1 MPQNLAIL
9 AEGLE
14 KRYRDLVAVKGIDLR
29 VDPGERFG
37 MLGPNGA
44 GKSSTMKMI
53 YGRTA
58 VSGGRLEV
66 LGEDVARNP
75 VAVKRRLGVV
85 PQENNLDPD
94 LTAQENLE
102 AFARFYGYSRGESEA
117 RARAGL
123 ARVDLA
129 EFARARPDDLSGGMK
144 RRLIIARALLHDP
157 ELVVLDE
164 PTTGLDPRARHLL
177 WQQLEQL
184 AATGVTLILTTHYMD
199 EAARLCERLVAMD
212 HGRILA
218 EGDPATIVR
227 DTVGQEVLEWPAAR
241 WRPEWEGRLRGVL
254 HRALPVGAT
263 MYLYGDDAQR
273 LWHALAELA
282 GAGAEASAAATPHRP
297 RMRAANLEDAFLVL
311 SGHDIAAEGEAAAS

>member
-1 MPQNLAIL
+1 MAQPPAIL
-9 AEGLE
+9 AEKLE
-14 KRYRDLVAVKGIDLR
+14 KRYRDLVAVRGIDLR
-29 VDPGERFG
+29 VEPGERFG

-58 VSGGRLEV
+58 VSGGRLQV
-66 LGEDVARNP
+66 LGVDVARDP

-85 PQENNLDPD
+85 PQDNNLDPD

-102 AFARFYGYSRGESEA
+102 AFARFYGYSRAEA
-117 RARAGL
+117 ETRARAGL
-123 ARVDLA
+123 ERVDLLS
-129 EFARARPDDLSGGMK
+129 FARARPDDLSGGMK
-144 RRLIIARALLHDP
+144 RRLVIARALLHDP

-177 WQQLEQL
+177 WQQLEAL
-184 AATGVTLILTTHYMD
+184 ADTGVTLVLTTHYMD

-218 EGDPATIVR
+218 EGDPAAIVR

-241 WRPEWEGRLRGVL
+241 WHPEWEGRLHGLLLRV
-254 HRALPVGAT
+254 LPVGGT
-263 MYLYGDDAQR
+263 MYLYGDEAER
-273 LWHALAELA
+273 IWHAVAELA
-282 GAGAEASAAATPHRP
+282 GDDSRAAAAHRP

-311 SGHDIAAEGEAAAS
+311 SGHDMTGEAEGEAAAS